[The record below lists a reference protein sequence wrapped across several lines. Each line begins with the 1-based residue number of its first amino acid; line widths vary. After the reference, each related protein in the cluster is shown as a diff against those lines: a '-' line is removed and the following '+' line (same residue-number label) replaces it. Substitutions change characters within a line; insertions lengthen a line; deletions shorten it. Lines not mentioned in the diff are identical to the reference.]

1 MPTTQATCADLIIAN
16 KVSREQDIR
25 VMFSAE
31 NHEGLCELPLS
42 IDTTQLT
49 TVTLSWGGP
58 ADFLEIEHDKDGDII
73 KVVYVYQDWFDD
85 ARTTITEGPLWK
97 YAQFIIEGLN

>member
-1 MPTTQATCADLIIAN
+1 MTTTQATCADLIIAN
-16 KVSREQDIR
+16 KVSREQDIA

-42 IDTTQLT
+42 VDTSKLT
-49 TVTLSWGGP
+49 TVTFSWGGP
-58 ADFLEIEHDKDGDII
+58 ADFLEIEHNDGDIL

-85 ARTTITEGPLWK
+85 ARTNITEGALWN
-97 YAQFIIEGLN
+97 YAQFIVEGLYP